1 MAQQRPQMKPAR
13 RTAPARREPRRAPK
27 DDLRGQALPLLWQ
40 RYRRLIDRLAR
51 RFARRL
57 RGYGYLS
64 TADLRSAG
72 YACLGEALQDDS
84 RRATLGA
91 YLLVRLRGAMIDAL
105 RTQDP
110 LSRELRSFTIA
121 HALQRQRLTQHLQR
135 PPESDEIAA
144 ALRCDLAR
152 FHHLRSRVAL
162 AQPRR
167 LRRGVSAQDLLMD
180 YGGLSA
186 LPPPDALYAAAE
198 QRLHL
203 RAHVR
208 GLPPRLSIILET
220 LYFNEVPL
228 CSLARDMGISP
239 ARVSQL
245 HAAALLQL
253 RAALQADMPPD

>member
-1 MAQQRPQMKPAR
+1 MAQQRSQIKPAR
-13 RTAPARREPRRAPK
+13 RPAPARREPRRVPK

-57 RGYGYLS
+57 RGYLS
-64 TADLRSAG
+64 IADLRSTG

-220 LYFNEVPL
+220 LYFEEVPL
-228 CSLARDMGISP
+228 CRLARDMGISP